1 MVVSPL
7 FIRKD
12 GGASFHK
19 SLPLLPLSLSF
30 HDAHGRQILQLQLQ
44 LQLQPPLLSC
54 ACGHSPGPLMTCAS
68 RTDHFIEDHKKLA
81 KIKTIIPNKERSYVI
96 QLGYVIMKE

>member
-1 MVVSPL
+1 VVVSPL

-12 GGASFHK
+12 GGASFLET
-19 SLPLLPLSLSF
+19 LPLLPLSLSF

-68 RTDHFIEDHKKLA
+68 RTDHFIDHHKKLA
-81 KIKTIIPNKERSYVI
+81 KIKTIIPNKKRSSII
-96 QLGYVIMKE
+96 QQG